1 MDQFSTSFLFK
12 IQILNEIIYHLVF
25 SVYRL
30 IFIVYQMTFQFF
42 VFSKKTKIIST
53 KIETDQFLINRRN
66 RSYRGF
72 FKRQR
77 RSHETFRDEGTPAT
91 RVLTHQAG
99 EIRDRCA
106 GRRRAYA

>member
-12 IQILNEIIYHLVF
+12 IQNLNEIIYHLVF

-30 IFIVYQMTFQFF
+30 IFIVYRMTFQFF
-42 VFSKKTKIIST
+42 VFFQKKTKIIST

-72 FKRQR
+72 LKASAQPRNI
-77 RSHETFRDEGTPAT
+77 P
-91 RVLTHQAG
+91 
-99 EIRDRCA
+99 
-106 GRRRAYA
+106 